1 MRLAAIIPTLN
12 EAAAAPRLGHRLLE
26 SGFDQVVVADGGS
39 GDGTPDLACAAGAI
53 VTRSDP
59 GRGVQL
65 AAGAGAA
72 DADAFLFIHADSV
85 PPHGAAA
92 LICNALADPAVAAG
106 AFRLAFDADHPLLRL
121 YAAASRVNATPFT
134 YGDQGLFVRRDVYEA
149 IGGYAPWPL
158 LEDLEI
164 QHRLRRA
171 GRFVKLPAPIT
182 TSARRFVRDGVLRRQ
197 LRNAGIV
204 ARFYGGW
211 SPARLAREYAPHR
224 P

>member
-12 EAAAAPRLGHRLLE
+12 EAESAPPLVRRLLG
-26 SGFDQVVVADGGS
+26 SGFDHVVVADGGS
-39 GDGTPDLACAAGAI
+39 RDDTPQLVRAAGAI
-53 VTRSDP
+53 LVRSEP
-59 GRGVQL
+59 GRGLQL
-65 AAGAGAA
+65 AAGAAAA
-72 DADAFLFIHADSV
+72 DADALLFIHADSL
-85 PPHGAAA
+85 PPGAAAA
-92 LICNALADPAVAAG
+92 LIRGGLADPAVAGG
-106 AFRLAFDADHPLLRL
+106 AFRLAFDAEHPLLRL

-134 YGDQGLFVRRDVYEA
+134 YGDQGLFVRRRVYEA

-171 GRFVKLPAPIT
+171 GRFVKLPVPIT
-182 TSARRFVRDGVLRRQ
+182 TSARRFLREGVLRRQ

-204 ARFYGGW
+204 ARFYAGCP
-211 SPARLAREYAPHR
+211 PARLAREYAPHR